1 MTEEQEIAIIELI
14 EFVRRFWDNSHDSTN
29 AFEACNIVLKLKDT
43 EIPESI
49 INSFI
54 NSLG

>member
-1 MTEEQEIAIIELI
+1 MTEEQEIAIIEA
-14 EFVRRFWDNSHDSTN
+14 FGFMCRFWNDPHDSTN
-29 AFEACNIVLKLKDT
+29 PFEACIIVLKLKDT

-54 NSLG
+54 NSLK